1 MANKMTNEQVE
12 REIARLQASP
22 YVKLA
27 MREKEIRAMRRQ
39 MMYELRALEKKGREL
54 EAEGITLDV
63 LQEMAGFPFCD

>member
-1 MANKMTNEQVE
+1 MSNKMSNEQVE

-27 MREKEIRAMRRQ
+27 MREKEIRALRRQ

-54 EAEGITLDV
+54 EAE
-63 LQEMAGFPFCD
+63 